1 MGNFVEGFMSCIYGK
16 LSREEILLIKKELSI
31 YVQNFEINN
40 KVTEVVINNDYFPVF
55 YKQYFV
61 SKKLTGLR
69 DKSLGLYKLYL
80 DDFFCS
86 MNKDIKEITKD
97 DILVYLFQVQKTRK
111 ISNRTLNTR
120 RTVIN
125 GFFEWAV
132 NNSYLQS
139 NPCKCIEPIKYKKN
153 ERVPLTEFE
162 LKKVRKACKSI
173 REKALIEFLYTTG
186 CRVTELENMD
196 ISDVN
201 FDANEV
207 NIRDGKGGKDRKAYL
222 TENAKLLLLEYIES
236 RNDEDAALFVFIGKN
251 VKRLRKPGIEYL
263 VKEIG
268 KRAELT
274 RTMFPHLF
282 RNTLAT
288 IMLKKGGDITSIQR
302 ILGHS
307 NIQTTLIYAKQDDR
321 KVKKDY
327 LKCIS

>member
-1 MGNFVEGFMSCIYGK
+1 MENFVDGFMKCIYGK
-16 LSREEILLIKKELSI
+16 ISDEDILVLRKELVV
-31 YVQNFEINN
+31 YVQNFEIQD
-40 KVTEVVINNDYFPVF
+40 KVTEIAVKENNVPLF
-55 YKQYFV
+55 YEQYFI
-61 SKKLTGLR
+61 SKKISGLR
-69 DKSLGLYKLYL
+69 EKSLKMYKMYL
-80 DDFFCS
+80 DDFFYS
-86 MNKDIKEITKD
+86 LNKDVKQITKD
-97 DILVYLFQVQKTRK
+97 DILLYLFKTQKTRE

-132 NNSYLQS
+132 NNSHLQS

-186 CRVTELENMD
+186 CRVTELENMN
-196 ISDVN
+196 ISDIN
-201 FDANEV
+201 FNANEV

-222 TENAKLLLLEYIES
+222 TENAKLLLLEYIKS
-236 RNDEDAALFVFIGKN
+236 RNDKNAALFVSIRKN
-251 VKRLRKPGIEYL
+251 TERLRKPGIEYL
-263 VKEIG
+263 VKTIG
-268 KRAELT
+268 KRAGLT
-274 RTMFPHLF
+274 RTLFPHLF

-288 IMLKKGGDITSIQR
+288 NMLKKGGDITSIQR

-307 NIQTTLIYAKQDDR
+307 NIQTTLIYAKHDDR

>member
-16 LSREEILLIKKELSI
+16 LSREEILVVRKELSI
-31 YVQNFEINN
+31 YVQNFEIKN
-40 KVTEVVINNDYFPVF
+40 KVTEVAIKNDYFPVF

-86 MNKDIKEITKD
+86 ISKDIKEITKD
-97 DILVYLFQVQKTRK
+97 DILVYLFKTQKTRK

-125 GFFEWAV
+125 GFFEWTV

-153 ERVPLTEFE
+153 ERIPLTEFE

-186 CRVTELENMD
+186 CRVTELENMN
-196 ISDVN
+196 ISYIN

-207 NIRDGKGGKDRKAYL
+207 NIRDGKGGKRQESLFDRKCKIIA
-222 TENAKLLLLEYIES
+222 
-236 RNDEDAALFVFIGKN
+236 F
-251 VKRLRKPGIEYL
+251 GIY
-263 VKEIG
+263 
-268 KRAELT
+268 
-274 RTMFPHLF
+274 
-282 RNTLAT
+282 
-288 IMLKKGGDITSIQR
+288 
-302 ILGHS
+302 
-307 NIQTTLIYAKQDDR
+307 
-321 KVKKDY
+321 
-327 LKCIS
+327 